1 MIHRDREREIQTDER
16 QRERD
21 RQIQTHAVTDRYR
34 QWQSETDRD

>member
-1 MIHRDREREIQTDER
+1 MIHRDRERETDVR
-16 QRERD
+16 QIERD